1 LILTIKQCT
10 MRKTFLEKCINLH
23 LCRVALVLLL
33 LVPAISSLQAN
44 PSQNKT
50 VTGVVTSGTDNEP
63 LIGVSVQVKETATG
77 GITDIDG
84 KFSVTAQTGQTLVF
98 SYIGYV
104 TQEIKVGASSVI
116 NVVLKEDS
124 EMLDEVVVVGYG
136 VQKKKLVT
144 GATVQVKGDNIAKL
158 NTNNPLQAMQGQ
170 TPGVN
175 IASTSGQ
182 PGADMK
188 VTIRGLGTVGNSQ
201 PLYLIDGVGGDI
213 STLNPAD
220 IESIDVLKD
229 AASAAIYGAQAAN
242 GVVLIT
248 TKSGKEGKAVVSFDA
263 YYGIQ
268 SVARKANMLNAE
280 QYMTIMD
287 EQALNSGAAAYDWAS
302 MKSIRDANGNIYDTD
317 WVDAMF
323 KDNAKT
329 ESYTLGITGGSA
341 TSTYALSLGYMN
353 QEGVVGGADVS
364 NYQRYNF
371 RINSEHK
378 LFKDLLKVGE
388 QVSFVYKNT
397 TGIGVGNQYN
407 NTLRGA
413 FGTSPIAPIYSDNNK
428 YDSPYNDT
436 SNSDWYNGD
445 GNPYGAMMTNT
456 NNENKTA
463 TFSGNVY
470 AELQPIKNLKIRTV
484 FGAVY
489 GSSEYRSFTPLY
501 HFSVYSYNDTKT
513 KVSQNANHSL
523 GMTWTNTATYDWN
536 IGEHAFNA
544 LIGME
549 AYRYEGTY
557 IGAGNAALKEGFD
570 DWDHAYV
577 NNGTVASSADGLSAE
592 GKPHDDA
599 RSVSYFA
606 RLGWNWR
613 ETYMIN
619 ATVRADGSSK
629 FASGNRFGYFPSVS
643 AGWTISNEKFMEDT
657 QSWLD
662 FLKIRA
668 SWGQVGNQNIKN
680 YQYLAPI
687 KNTNTHYLFGSGFDD
702 AGAAS
707 QLATNWGAYPSRLA
721 NPGLTWET
729 SEQTNIGL
737 DARFLNSR
745 LGFNFDFYMKN
756 TKDWLVEAPI
766 LATAGAGAPYIN
778 GGSVKNTG
786 VELALTW
793 NDQIGNDFHYNV
805 GINGAYNKNKVGE
818 IPTDDGIIHG
828 STNQLYDNTPEFYRA
843 ENGKPIGYFWG
854 YKTAGIFQNQK
865 EIDDWIAAGNGV
877 LQSNV
882 QPGDVKYV
890 DAHRDGV
897 IDEKD
902 KVDLGNGMPDFTFGF
917 NLAFDYKGFDFS
929 LVANGAAGQQI
940 VQSYRGHT
948 NKYANYTTAILGR
961 WTGEGTSN
969 HMPRVTE
976 QNINWQF
983 SDLYVHD
990 GDYLRISN
998 ITIGYDF
1005 AKLIKC
1011 KAISQARLYAQV
1023 QNAFTFTKYD
1033 GMDPEVGYGPEGDN
1047 GMGWASGVDVGY
1059 YPRPRTIL
1067 FGVNLKF

>member
-1 LILTIKQCT
+1 

-23 LCRVALVLLL
+23 LCRVALVLLFF
-33 LVPAISSLQAN
+33 VPAISSLQAN
-44 PSQNKT
+44 PSQNRPI
-50 VTGVVTSGTDNEP
+50 TGVVTSATDSEP

-84 KFSVTAQTGQTLVF
+84 KYSVAAQEGQTLIF
-98 SYIGYV
+98 SYIGYKS
-104 TQEIKVGASSVI
+104 QEIKVGASAVI
-116 NVVLKEDS
+116 NVILKEDT

-248 TKSGKEGKAVVSFDA
+248 TKQGKEGKAQISFDA

-268 SVARKANMLNAE
+268 NVPRTANMLNAE
-280 QYMTIMD
+280 QYMVIMN
-287 EQALNSGAAAYDWAS
+287 EQAVNSGNAPYDWS
-302 MKSIRDANGNIYDTD
+302 QIKSIYDANGNVYDSN

-323 KDNAKT
+323 KDNATT
-329 ESYTLGITGGSA
+329 ESYSLGVTGGSA
-341 TSTYALSLGYMN
+341 TSTYALSLGYLN
-353 QEGVVGGADVS
+353 QEGIVGGSDVS
-364 NYQRYNF
+364 NYTRYNF

-378 LFKDLLKVGE
+378 LFKDLLTVGE
-388 QVSFVYKNT
+388 QVSFVYKKNN
-397 TGIGVGNQYN
+397 GVGVGNQYN

-413 FGTSPIAPIYSDNNK
+413 FGTSPITPIYSDNNN

-436 SNSDWYNGD
+436 TNSDWYKGD

-456 NNENKTA
+456 NNENKNA

-470 AELQPIKNLKIRTV
+470 AELRPIKNLKIRTT

-489 GSSEYRSFTPLY
+489 GSSEYRSFKPLY
-501 HFSVYSYNDTKT
+501 RFSIYDYNETRT
-513 KVSQNANHSL
+513 SVSQNMNHSL
-523 GMTWTNTATYDWN
+523 GMTWTNTATYDWK
-536 IGEHAFNA
+536 IKDHAFNA

-557 IGAGNAALKEGFD
+557 LSGGNGALKEGFD
-570 DWDHAYV
+570 DWEHAYV
-577 NNGTVASSADGLSAE
+577 SNGTASSSTDGLSAS
-592 GKPHDDA
+592 GNPHDEG

-606 RLGWNWR
+606 RLGWNWK

-619 ATVRADGSSK
+619 ATLRSDGSSK
-629 FASGNRFGYFPSVS
+629 FASGNRFGHFPSVS
-643 AGWTISNEKFMEDT
+643 AGWTISNEKFMEST
-657 QSWLD
+657 QGWLD

-687 KNTNTHYLFGSGFDD
+687 KNTNTHYLFGSGFSD
-702 AGAAS
+702 AGAAA
-707 QLATNWGAYPSRLA
+707 QLATNWGAFPSRLS
-721 NPGLTWET
+721 NPNLTWET

-737 DARFLNSR
+737 DARFLDSR
-745 LGFNFDFYMKN
+745 LGFNFDFYIKN

-793 NDQIGNDFHYNV
+793 DDTIGKDFRYNV
-805 GINGAYNKNKVGE
+805 GINGAYNKNKVGK
-818 IPTDDGIIHG
+818 IPTEDGIIHG

-854 YKTAGIFQNQK
+854 YKTAGIFQNNQ
-865 EIDDWIAAGNGV
+865 EIKDWIAADNGI

-882 QPGDVKYV
+882 QPGDVRYV
-890 DAHRDGV
+890 DVNHDGV
-897 IDEKD
+897 INDED
-902 KVDLGNGMPDFTFGF
+902 KVNLGDGMPDFTLGLNLGF
-917 NLAFDYKGFDFS
+917 NYKNFDFS
-929 LVANGAAGQQI
+929 VVANGAFGHQI
-940 VQSYRGHT
+940 VQSYRMHA
-948 NKYANYTTAILGR
+948 NKYANYTTAILER

-969 HMPRVTE
+969 RIPRVTE

-983 SDLYVHD
+983 SDLFIQD

-1005 AKLIKC
+1005 AKLIRC
-1011 KAISQARLYAQV
+1011 KAISQARIYAQV
-1023 QNAFTFTKYD
+1023 QNAITFTKYD
-1033 GMDPEVGYGPEGDN
+1033 GMDPEIGFGPEGDN
-1047 GMGWASGVDVGY
+1047 GLGWASGVDVGY